1 MAQLLVSAAGW
12 GLAILLLTW
21 VSAGASL
28 GRSLLAILT
37 WWRCLLTVALWRCAG
52 WSTVSLG
59 RMLTR
64 GSTVTLGW
72 LLSIALRRLLA
83 IALGWLLAVTWRRC
97 AILAGWCAVAA
108 RCRVA
113 LLVLRV
119 VASINGTEKKLDDP
133 KIGCK
138 IDRRVCAH
146 HLFLFVLEV
155 GCAVNHRA
163 NLRVLI
169 KPTEELPGS
178 RVVSYL
184 SKLEGDSATPVGGRL
199 ELSVGLLDDF
209 KNLG

>member
-21 VSAGASL
+21 VSTGASL

-97 AILAGWCAVAA
+97 AILARWCAVAA

-146 HLFLFVLEV
+146 HLFLFVFEV
-155 GCAVNHRA
+155 
-163 NLRVLI
+163 
-169 KPTEELPGS
+169 
-178 RVVSYL
+178 
-184 SKLEGDSATPVGGRL
+184 
-199 ELSVGLLDDF
+199 
-209 KNLG
+209 